1 LIKKNEMLFDISNK
15 LVQLERN
22 EKSGEAKDA
31 ITQISQEMRN
41 STDNE
46 MMNEFSRRFKEVL
59 AGFMRNC

>member
-1 LIKKNEMLFDISNK
+1 MLFDISNK